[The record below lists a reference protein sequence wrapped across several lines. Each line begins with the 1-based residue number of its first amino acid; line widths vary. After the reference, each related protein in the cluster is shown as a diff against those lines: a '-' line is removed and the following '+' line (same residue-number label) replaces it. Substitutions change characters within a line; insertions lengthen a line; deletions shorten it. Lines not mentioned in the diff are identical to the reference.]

1 MSTHTLTTRG
11 ALRKSDMRLANE
23 RLVLNIIRQTPHISR
38 SDLVRITGFPASSI
52 TFIVNR
58 MMRDGLLREAPMPVS
73 TKPGRRRVGLT
84 LRSEAMIAIGVEIAR
99 GEARVVSA
107 DVHGTILAK
116 RVIPHQPDAKV
127 LFVRIREAIAALISR
142 YPERRLLGVG
152 VSLQGTIDRLT
163 GRVIADENQGWF
175 DLQAGRILSHGS
187 TAPFYFE
194 NDARLGALAE
204 RWFSAP
210 GEKPLQN
217 FVFVMSKGGLGTGV
231 IVDGKPLYGCTGQ
244 ASEFGHTTLFPDG
257 RPCVCGNTGCWEEYA
272 SQRALERLYAERTS
286 SAPGATTA
294 ARIVELARA
303 GDAPATEV
311 LRETAVYLG
320 MGFSNL
326 NSALNPEAIVVG
338 DYLAEAW
345 DLIEDWVWQS
355 LRSRAAKRYLTKL
368 RIIPSRHGTDSV
380 LMGSLALV
388 LSNYFAQS
396 GGVTTHGDAENSV
409 LLQAL

>member
-23 RLVLNIIRQTPHISR
+23 RLVLNIIRQTPHVSR

-52 TFIVNR
+52 TFIVSR
-58 MMRDGLLREAPMPVS
+58 MIGDGLLRDAPTQAS

-84 LRSEAMIAIGVEIAR
+84 LRSESMIAIGVEIAR
-99 GEARVVSA
+99 REARVVSA
-107 DVHGTILAK
+107 DVHGSILTK
-116 RVIPHQPDAKV
+116 RVVSRQPDPTS
-127 LFVRIREAIAALISR
+127 LLVRIRETIAALIAR

-152 VSLQGTIDRLT
+152 VSLPGTIDRST
-163 GRVIADENQGWF
+163 GKVIADENQGWF
-175 DLQAGRILSHGS
+175 DVEAGRILANGS

-210 GEKPLQN
+210 GAKPLQN
-217 FVFVMSKGGLGTGV
+217 FVFVMTKGGLGTGV
-231 IVDGKPLYGCTGQ
+231 FVDGKPLYGSTGE
-244 ASEFGHTTLFPDG
+244 ASEFGHTTLFPEG
-257 RPCVCGNTGCWEEYA
+257 RRCVCGNTGCWEEYA
-272 SQRALERLYAERTS
+272 SQRALERLYAERSGQT
-286 SAPGATTA
+286 ATA
-294 ARIVELARA
+294 EMIIERART
-303 GDAPATEV
+303 GDVSATEV
-311 LRETAVYLG
+311 LRETALCLG

-326 NSALNPEAIVVG
+326 NWALNPEAIIVS

-345 DLIEDWVWQS
+345 DLIEGWVWES
-355 LRSRAAKRYLTKL
+355 LRARAAQRYLDRL
-368 RIIPSRHGTDSV
+368 SIFPSRHGTDSV

-396 GGVTTHGDAENSV
+396 GGITPHGDAENSV